1 MESGCDLFLSVE
13 GPTLEALR
21 RGGVVGG
28 VSNMSSE
35 EELRS
40 RLAGSPAS
48 STCVAW
54 VGIANEVSKL
64 SELTMSSAISWS
76 G

>member
-1 MESGCDLFLSVE
+1 
-13 GPTLEALR
+13 
-21 RGGVVGG
+21 
-28 VSNMSSE
+28 MSSE